1 MASAN
6 GNGHA
11 NGEVSDK
18 ELIMGCRQ
26 GDEAAWE
33 QLVSRYER
41 LVYTIPIR
49 YGLTPSEVDDVFQ
62 SVWMALIK
70 HVDTLRRPDRIG
82 AWLVTTARRECW
94 ERRRGA
100 DFKRSVSSNLETLL
114 VDRDGGELTPEEVVA
129 VFRQHEALREAIEC
143 LDERCR
149 KLLWHLYYDST
160 IPSYADIAEKMNMPI
175 GSIGPLRARC
185 LKKLRKIL
193 SDSAVVEPEAALPPI
208 NGISPTPSPSV

>member
-1 MASAN
+1 MAALTMRTN
-6 GNGHA
+6 GSTSH
-11 NGEVSDK
+11 ELSDK
-18 ELIMGCRQ
+18 ELVMACRT
-26 GDEAAWE
+26 GEEAAWE
-33 QLVSRYER
+33 ELVSRYER

-62 SVWMALIK
+62 SVWMALLRHIE
-70 HVDTLRRPDRIG
+70 TLRQPDRIG

-100 DFKRSVSSNLETLL
+100 DFKRSVSSSMETLL
-114 VDRDGGELTPEEVVA
+114 VDRDGEELTPEEVVA
-129 VFRQHEALREAIEC
+129 VFRQHEALHEAVEC

-160 IPSYADIAEKMNMPI
+160 IPSYADIAEKMDMPI

-193 SDSAVVEPEAALPPI
+193 SEADIEELD
-208 NGISPTPSPSV
+208 GVLS

>member
-1 MASAN
+1 MPSV
-6 GNGHA
+6 NGHVGGHV
-11 NGEVSDK
+11 NGELSDK
-18 ELIMGCRQ
+18 DLIMGCRR
-26 GDEAAWE
+26 GEEAAWE
-33 QLVSRYER
+33 ELVSRYER

-49 YGLTPSEVDDVFQ
+49 YGLTPSEVDDVYQ

-70 HVDTLRRPDRIG
+70 HVETLRRPDRIG

-100 DFKRSVSSNLETLL
+100 DFKRTVSSSLETLL
-114 VDRDGGELTPEEVVA
+114 VDRDGEELTPEEVVS

-143 LDERCR
+143 LDDRCR
-149 KLLWHLYYDST
+149 TLLWHLYYDST
-160 IPSYADIAEKMNMPI
+160 IPSYADIAEKMDMPI

-193 SDSAVVEPEAALPPI
+193 SESASEEPEAVLSLD
-208 NGISPTPSPSV
+208 NGR

>member
-1 MASAN
+1 MQAVNGYAN
-6 GNGHA
+6 GSL
-11 NGEVSDK
+11 SDK
-18 ELIMGCRQ
+18 ELVTGCRLGQ
-26 GDEAAWE
+26 ESAWE
-33 QLVSRYER
+33 ELVSRYER

-49 YGLTPSEVDDVFQ
+49 YGLTPSEVDDVYQ

-70 HVDTLRRPDRIG
+70 HIETLRRPDRIG

-160 IPSYADIAEKMNMPI
+160 IPSYADIAEKMDMPI

-193 SDSAVVEPEAALPPI
+193 SESAASEPET
-208 NGISPTPSPSV
+208 NHT

>member
-1 MASAN
+1 MASV
-6 GNGHA
+6 NGHV
-11 NGEVSDK
+11 NGELTDK
-18 ELIMGCRQ
+18 DLVMGCRR
-26 GDEAAWE
+26 GEEAAWE

-70 HVDTLRRPDRIG
+70 HIETLRRPDRIG

-100 DFKRSVSSNLETLL
+100 DFKRTVSSSLETLL

-160 IPSYADIAEKMNMPI
+160 IPSYAEIAEKMDMPI

-193 SDSAVVEPEAALPPI
+193 SESAAEASKAALSLDS
-208 NGISPTPSPSV
+208 GVSH